1 MLGWM
6 RLLVA
11 GSPKGGALILRGS
24 EGVSIGQQ
32 SLPELKLRLTVTVEA
47 ASARN
52 SGQLHWLVE
61 GVLLRWTERRR
72 LSSSAH

>member
-6 RLLVA
+6 HLLVA

-32 SLPELKLRLTVTVEA
+32 SLPELRLTVTVEA
-47 ASARN
+47 AAAHN

-61 GVLLRWTERRR
+61 GVLLRWRERRR

>member
-32 SLPELKLRLTVTVEA
+32 SLPELRLTVTVEA
-47 ASARN
+47 AAARN
-52 SGQLHWLVE
+52 SGQLHRLVE
-61 GVLLRWTERRR
+61 GVLLRWRERRR